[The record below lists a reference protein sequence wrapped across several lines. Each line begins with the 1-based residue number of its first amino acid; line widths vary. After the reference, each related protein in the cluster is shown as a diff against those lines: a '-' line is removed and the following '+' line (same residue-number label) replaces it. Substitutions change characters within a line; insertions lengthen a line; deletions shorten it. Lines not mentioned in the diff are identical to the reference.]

1 MRGKV
6 HNHSLWLPENHRT
19 QDRVP
24 SSLVPRI
31 ESKQVALSHPTQCNV
46 EPNCLPQS
54 TFHLQDVVTV
64 ILRYLKHKI
73 VKELK
78 I

>member
-46 EPNCLPQS
+46 EPNRLPQS

>member
-6 HNHSLWLPENHRT
+6 CNHSLWLPENHRA

-24 SSLVPRI
+24 SSPVPRI
-31 ESKQVALSHPTQCNV
+31 ESKQVAWSHPTQRNV
-46 EPNCLPQS
+46 EPNRLPQS
-54 TFHLQDVVTV
+54 TFHLQDAVTV

-73 VKELK
+73 IKELK

>member
-6 HNHSLWLPENHRT
+6 YNHSLWLPENHRT

-24 SSLVPRI
+24 LSLVPRI
-31 ESKQVALSHPTQCNV
+31 ESKQVALSHVTQCNV
-46 EPNCLPQS
+46 ESNHLPQP
-54 TFHLQDVVTV
+54 TFHLQDAVTV
-64 ILRYLKHKI
+64 ILRYGKHKI
-73 VKELK
+73 IKELK